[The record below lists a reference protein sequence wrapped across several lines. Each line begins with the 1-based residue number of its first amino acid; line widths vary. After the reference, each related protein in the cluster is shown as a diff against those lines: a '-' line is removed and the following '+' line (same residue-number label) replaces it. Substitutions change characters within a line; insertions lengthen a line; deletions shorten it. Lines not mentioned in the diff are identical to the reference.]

1 MNQIQFME
9 TFMSFITKNHKCF
22 IDKVNKRSSPYK
34 KGDNSY
40 KKSINK
46 NIENF
51 FYHCSIL
58 TLKELNYNHEPAI
71 CEHHSDHS
79 FETENFILH
88 LDAKGCLVDD
98 KEDKDFTEN
107 KEGLQ
112 IRIGDSQILNHV
124 SGMTKDKIQKGL
136 QYPIIDEKPVIT
148 LVAFLKWSYKDEY
161 KINGYGIANCSPF
174 DSDKIIIKGKSN
186 HDLRF
191 RITNKELYKIE
202 KI

>member
-9 TFMSFITKNHKCF
+9 TFMSFIGKNHKCF
-22 IDKVNKRSSPYK
+22 IDKVNKRSPAYK
-34 KGDNSY
+34 KGDNCY

-51 FYHCSIL
+51 FYHCSTL
-58 TLKELNYNHEPAI
+58 TLKELNYNYEPAI

-88 LDAKGCLVDD
+88 LDAKGCLE
-98 KEDKDFTEN
+98 EDRDFTEN

-112 IRIGDSQILNHV
+112 IHIGNSQILNYV
-124 SGMTKDKIQKGL
+124 SSMTKDKIQKGL
-136 QYPIIDEKPVIT
+136 QYPFIDGKPVIT
-148 LVAFLKWSYKDEY
+148 LVAFLKWSYKNEY
-161 KINGYGIANCSPF
+161 KINGYGIVNCSPL
-174 DSDKIIIKGKSN
+174 DCDKIIIKGKSN
-186 HDLRF
+186 HELRF